1 MKAEVG
7 KLDINKLAKVRTS
20 LNNLKTIVDDLN
32 VDKLKT
38 IPIDL
43 KRLTDVADND
53 IVKNTEF
60 NTLKTEV
67 DKVNKKIP
75 DVTTLIQINQCNT
88 YKVLEKKIGDFGK
101 KKYLKLAF

>member
-1 MKAEVG
+1 M
-7 KLDINKLAKVRTS
+7 AKVPTS

-38 IPIDL
+38 VPIDL

-88 YKVLEKKIGDFGK
+88 YKVLEKKLETLVK
-101 KKYLKLAF
+101 RNT